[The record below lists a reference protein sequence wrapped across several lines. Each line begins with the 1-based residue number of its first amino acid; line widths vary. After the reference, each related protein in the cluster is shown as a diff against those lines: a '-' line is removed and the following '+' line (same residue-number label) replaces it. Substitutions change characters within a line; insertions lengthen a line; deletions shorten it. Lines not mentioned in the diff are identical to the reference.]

1 MKDECASYGAD
12 EVEMDVYEPSD
23 SKEDD
28 VEERPVIQETLN
40 EVDAVSTEMQVEC
53 ASYRGDG
60 VEMDVYGPSP
70 SKEDDVEER
79 S

>member
-1 MKDECASYGAD
+1 MSNRSVQEI
-12 EVEMDVYEPSD
+12 DVYEPSA
-23 SKEDD
+23 SKEND

-53 ASYRGDG
+53 ESYRGDG
-60 VEMDVYGPSP
+60 VKMDVYEPSA

-79 S
+79 SGI